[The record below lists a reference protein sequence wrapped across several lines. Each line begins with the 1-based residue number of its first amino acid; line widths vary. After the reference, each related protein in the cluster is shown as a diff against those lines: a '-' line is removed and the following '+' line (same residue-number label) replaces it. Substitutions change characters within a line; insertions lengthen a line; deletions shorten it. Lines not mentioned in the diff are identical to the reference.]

1 MSKVSVLIFIFMLC
15 KCVCVCVCVFV
26 CSILDLYLPLGFPF
40 ELNFR
45 EGFYLTN
52 Y

>member
-15 KCVCVCVCVFV
+15 KCVCM
-26 CSILDLYLPLGFPF
+26 CSILDPYLPLGFPF
-40 ELNFR
+40 EQKFR